1 MRAFS
6 CSKNI
11 KELKI
16 MFLVELFSCCM
27 NKILSSTLIIHH
39 EESRQKLRQT
49 IAKYHKV
56 LFTYIARSRVTF
68 NRVSSK
74 GSFTFFLRYSKI

>member
-39 EESRQKLRQT
+39 EESRRKLRQT

-56 LFTYIARSRVTF
+56 LFTYIARSRVTEMF
-68 NRVSSK
+68 SQNVIK
-74 GSFTFFLRYSKI
+74 L